1 MTIFSWFTFDKKDEY
16 GRYIGSILYG
26 KEYGFRKC
34 YEHYKPN
41 LKGGH
46 THNHLKNKLL
56 KHRYL
61 CESKRHKNERY
72 LEDFI
77 SRRRYIPAV
86 IHDILNRSSKWRKE
100 DGENEK

>member
-26 KEYGFRKC
+26 KECGFRKC

-46 THNHLKNKLL
+46 THNH
-56 KHRYL
+56 
-61 CESKRHKNERY
+61 
-72 LEDFI
+72 
-77 SRRRYIPAV
+77 
-86 IHDILNRSSKWRKE
+86 
-100 DGENEK
+100 